1 MILRVIR
8 ERNGMLRWKVEMEI
22 DQNGELIRGLKCG
35 ALKAISRV
43 TDDIANFTF
52 VEREL
57 EVYLLK

>member
-8 ERNGMLRWKVEMEI
+8 ERGGMLRWRIEMEI

-43 TDDIANFTF
+43 TNDIANFTF
-52 VEREL
+52 TFRSK
-57 EVYLLK
+57 YIF

>member
-8 ERNGMLRWKVEMEI
+8 ERGGMLRWRIEMEI

-43 TDDIANFTF
+43 TNDITNFTF
-52 VEREL
+52 TFRSK
-57 EVYLLK
+57 YIF

>member
-8 ERNGMLRWKVEMEI
+8 ERARMLRWRIEMEI

-43 TDDIANFTF
+43 TDNTANFTF
-52 VEREL
+52 TEL
-57 EVYLLK
+57 EVG